1 VGNRGASRGG
11 GKLGFVA
18 KDLRPKLVI
27 PCRRNRIGVMDDCIS
42 MSLRA
47 EYIGVH
53 DLEGKELLL
62 PI

>member
-1 VGNRGASRGG
+1 M
-11 GKLGFVA
+11 A

-27 PCRRNRIGVMDDCIS
+27 PCRRNRIVVMDDCIS
-42 MSLRA
+42 LSLRD
-47 EYIGVH
+47 EYIRVH